1 MTTVFIKS
9 KRAQP
14 LFLSGL
20 LPPPPNI
27 YTNVEIELEGDIEV
41 EIVED
46 IEVQVCRED

>member
-9 KRAQP
+9 ERTQP
-14 LFLSGL
+14 VFLSGL
-20 LPPPPNI
+20 VPPPPAIYSNI
-27 YTNVEIELEGDIEV
+27 EIELDGDIEV

>member
-27 YTNVEIELEGDIEV
+27 YSNLEVEIDEEIDV